1 MEPVDRIFWIKMQES
16 CEASGSQL
24 VVGKV
29 HTDLGESVANSSFW
43 VKVQESCG
51 LVDRN
56 LFWIG
61 RINFVRGSQG
71 YLRSCMPTSCPRF
84 SIDRCYLA
92 SLLFCLEARL
102 ALLRLALARLTLLR
116 LALPGTASP
125 CYASPCNASPCL
137 ASLVLVWHRLALPCL
152 VCFCLALPCLALPC
166 LALPWVVQGKARPC
180 LALRRPSVRPSVRPP
195 AWIWCKLA
203 ENSDASPA

>member
-1 MEPVDRIFWIKMQES
+1 MRVCGFD
-16 CEASGSQL
+16 EASGSQL

-29 HTDLGESVANSSFW
+29 HTDLGESVENSSFW

-61 RINFVRGSQG
+61 LINSVRGSQG

-92 SLLFCLEARL
+92 SLLSCLEAL
-102 ALLRLALARLTLLR
+102 
-116 LALPGTASP
+116 GSP
-125 CYASPCNASPCL
+125 HL
-137 ASLVLVWHRLALPCL
+137 ASLGLAWHRLALL
-152 VCFCLALPCLALPC
+152 CLALPRLACPRVAPPRLALPCVLLPC
-166 LALPWVVQGKARPC
+166 LALPWVVQGKARQG
-180 LALRRPSVRPSVRPP
+180 LALCRPSVRPSVRPP